1 MPRRKNQLTAGER
14 ESDLWPGGRGSGGAD
29 KSRFSRTEDHVSKRR
44 EEKQRNPAARYP
56 ANSDAMSVALW
67 PPKPKE
73 LLIATLTFASRA
85 VLAT

>member
-14 ESDLWPGGRGSGGAD
+14 ESAGGRGSGGAD
-29 KSRFSRTEDHVSKRR
+29 KSCSSRTEDNVSRRR